1 MWWSAATET
10 LLSFICFAS
19 SPLRHILNVSEQR
32 WTACQQNFQCRIH
45 YLPFTS
51 RSMREQYLTA
61 SDWEDFSNET
71 LSHFWGTFKSKIEEK
86 HKRKGNALLVKQTIP
101 YPVILY
107 ALVAAT
113 VSYYTLCCQT
123 FLFLHK
129 CSFPFPQIFLRTSC
143 ENHPICHH
151 LFTAH

>member
-1 MWWSAATET
+1 MWWSAARET

-19 SPLRHILNVSEQR
+19 SLLRHILNVSEQR
-32 WTACQQNFQCRIH
+32 WNVCQQNFQCRIH

-51 RSMREQYLTA
+51 RSMREQYLTV

-71 LSHFWGTFKSKIEEK
+71 LSHFWHTFKSKIGEN

-101 YPVILY
+101 YPLILY
-107 ALVAAT
+107 ALVAAA
-113 VSYYTLCCQT
+113 VSYYSVLSNFPVSSQV
-123 FLFLHK
+123 FLPL
-129 CSFPFPQIFLRTSC
+129 PQIFLRSSC